1 MSVKIDEIDQETRR
15 KILQKVLE
23 KNVSY
28 DKLGISRTMVWYYK
42 NGKYNIPNNVTEKL
56 LKFLTPEEISEIIY
70 GVSPDSATIND
81 AIKVV
86 VRAIKDPQY
95 REFVLLLM
103 QKHLGEFIKQLSYEY
118 LVSKEDIELFEKL
131 SKSKAKKTYEDYIR
145 YLNDAL
151 RDMNYILSP
160 DKIKE
165 YIAETEE
172 ISKHRARHIAIV
184 LKFFI
189 KEIIGVKNPPLANTL
204 YYSFRIPRPGEQPKE
219 IKISIED
226 IRKVFNNIEDI
237 GAKAFFL
244 VMAETGLRTGEV
256 LNLKINQIDLEKREI
271 NLSKNTQTKR
281 SYITFLHQNTAL
293 WLKEIYVPFRAKFM
307 SKYKHGVIQ
316 LGGNVK
322 EWESKFFPFQ
332 EERIRADIKEAMT
345 RAEIVFRLYDLRA
358 HFAMYMTK
366 QGVSPM
372 IIDILQG
379 RVSPGQFKILQKHYL
394 PFGKEELKE
403 IYDKYAPKI
412 LT

>member
-23 KNVSY
+23 KNIPY
-28 DKLGISRTMVWYYK
+28 DKLGISRTMIWYYK

-103 QKHLGEFIKQLSYEY
+103 QKHLGEFIKQLSHEY

-184 LKFFI
+184 LKLFI

-204 YYSFRIPRPGEQPKE
+204 YYSFWLINFQTILMMSSK
-219 IKISIED
+219 
-226 IRKVFNNIEDI
+226 KVFKKNII
-237 GAKAFFL
+237 
-244 VMAETGLRTGEV
+244 
-256 LNLKINQIDLEKREI
+256 
-271 NLSKNTQTKR
+271 
-281 SYITFLHQNTAL
+281 
-293 WLKEIYVPFRAKFM
+293 
-307 SKYKHGVIQ
+307 
-316 LGGNVK
+316 
-322 EWESKFFPFQ
+322 SKFFIFLL
-332 EERIRADIKEAMT
+332 T
-345 RAEIVFRLYDLRA
+345 
-358 HFAMYMTK
+358 
-366 QGVSPM
+366 
-372 IIDILQG
+372 
-379 RVSPGQFKILQKHYL
+379 
-394 PFGKEELKE
+394 
-403 IYDKYAPKI
+403 IYDQ
-412 LT
+412 